1 MLNQFNLKRKY
12 LLNLKKDGITT
23 CKRKE
28 EDKVVNK
35 YNSIVLPQLYKT
47 KLLFRSHYQMG
58 HQGVDKVYN
67 RIQKRFEWPGL
78 KKACEKWIS
87 ACLSCQQAK
96 DPRKHRFPLQS
107 MESSGFN
114 EFVQIDIQKVCM
126 TVVDGR
132 CWRLSG
138 GGGGGGV
145 HGGTMY

>member
-1 MLNQFNLKRKY
+1 
-12 LLNLKKDGITT
+12 
-23 CKRKE
+23 
-28 EDKVVNK
+28 
-35 YNSIVLPQLYKT
+35 
-47 KLLFRSHYQMG
+47 MG
-58 HQGVDKVYN
+58 HQGVDKVYK

-87 ACLSCQQAK
+87 ACLTCQQAK

-114 EFVQIDIQKVCM
+114 EFVQIDHQKVCM

-138 GGGGGGV
+138 GGGGGWGWGV
-145 HGGTMY
+145 GAWRSHVLRYVIDFRSAMLCIKIGYRV